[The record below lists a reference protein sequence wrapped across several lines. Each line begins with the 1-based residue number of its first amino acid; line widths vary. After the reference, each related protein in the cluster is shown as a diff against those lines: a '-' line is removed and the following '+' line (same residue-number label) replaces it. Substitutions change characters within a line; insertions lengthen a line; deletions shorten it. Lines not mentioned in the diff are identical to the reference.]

1 MAKFDT
7 SFIDPPRHTQPGLGR
22 EEKFTRMKME
32 AKRGGIKQA
41 RPEPFWLVGRLK
53 VSRRF

>member
-7 SFIDPPRHTQPGLGR
+7 SFIDPPRHTQPGLER

-32 AKRGGIKQA
+32 VKQGGIKQG
-41 RPEPFWLVGRLK
+41 RPEQCWLVGR
-53 VSRRF
+53 